1 MNAWDHL
8 PNAKQIDRVLAS
20 FRANPEIWYAAYE
33 KVAKIN
39 DKIYNSHLTT
49 QDLVITLADSL
60 RHRLWKIIR
69 FETMQVPHGKTM
81 PALQR
86 VQDGAPSQ
94 YEVQILGINRWP
106 SHTVLGT
113 MAYLVA
119 YDDCAKYLDLSV
131 DQLQMLYI
139 LNEHP
144 ACLLLQV
151 AVQAFEME
159 RDNALVR
166 G

>member
-8 PNAKQIDRVLAS
+8 PNAKLIDQVLTS
-20 FRANPEIWYAAYE
+20 FRANPEIWWAAYE

-39 DKIYNSHLTT
+39 DKIFNRHLET

-60 RHRLWKIIR
+60 HHNLWEMIR
-69 FETMQVPHGKTM
+69 YQTMQVPCEAE
-81 PALQR
+81 PALKR
-86 VQDGAPSQ
+86 IHHGVPSQ

-106 SHTVLGT
+106 SHTVRGT
-113 MAYLVA
+113 MASLVA
-119 YDDCAKYLDLSV
+119 YDDCAPYLDLSV

-139 LNEHP
+139 LNAHP
-144 ACLLLQV
+144 ACLLLQI

-159 RDNALVR
+159 RANALVR

>member
-8 PNAKQIDRVLAS
+8 PNAAHIDRVLTS
-20 FRANPEIWYAAYE
+20 FCTYPEVWYAAYE

-39 DKIYNSHLTT
+39 NKIYNSHLTT

-69 FETMQVPHGKTM
+69 FQTMQVPHGKMM

-113 MAYLVA
+113 MASLVA
-119 YDDCAKYLDLSV
+119 YDDCSKYLDLPV
-131 DQLQMLYI
+131 DQLKMLYI

-144 ACLLLQV
+144 ACLLLQT
-151 AVQAFEME
+151 AALAFAME
-159 RDNALVR
+159 RELAL